1 MFTRFTATLAAI
13 TFFALFS
20 VNSYAQGADL
30 AAAGLQS
37 LVTKLELSDSQ
48 KKEVDALIGRYTENA
63 TAIRTKVVALQQE
76 MKQIDLGT
84 LTKKE
89 IQKMSADTGR
99 YSAQFTE
106 QTLLLQSGFYA
117 ILNKEQR
124 AKFDE
129 LRNQVAERRAGALPK

>member
-1 MFTRFTATLAAI
+1 MVTRNLALVASLV
-13 TFFALFS
+13 FSLLFS
-20 VNSYAQGADL
+20 VNSQAQGADL

-37 LVTKLELSDSQ
+37 LVAKLELSDAQ
-48 KKEVDALIGRYTENA
+48 KNEVDALIARYTENA
-63 TAIRTKVVALQQE
+63 TAIRTKVVALQQD

-106 QTLLLQSGFYA
+106 QTLLLQSGFYG
-117 ILNKEQR
+117 ILNTEQR

-129 LRNQVAERRAGALPK
+129 LRNQVAQRRAGALPQ